1 MESKELREKIT
12 RVSAREARAPQ
23 KTEESLKNNLRI
35 TAWPLALVAL
45 LLFSTNRAVGSPPP
59 KVDAPKADCAFSNAG
74 YSGWCRQTVP
84 MPAGTTPKQVCE
96 AVLRCLNGNACES
109 NYCNAQNIR
118 SGWRLEEAKPSTPPR

>member
-1 MESKELREKIT
+1 
-12 RVSAREARAPQ
+12 
-23 KTEESLKNNLRI
+23 LKNNLRI

-45 LLFSTNRAVGSPPP
+45 TLFSTTRAVGSPSP
-59 KVDAPKADCAFSNAG
+59 KADAPKADCAFSNPA

-84 MPAGTTPKQVCE
+84 MPADTTPKQACE

-118 SGWRLEEAKPSTPPR
+118 SGWRLEEAKPSNPPR

>member
-1 MESKELREKIT
+1 MKNT
-12 RVSAREARAPQ
+12 FRVAFW
-23 KTEESLKNNLRI
+23 SL
-35 TAWPLALVAL
+35 AVPV
-45 LLFSTNRAVGSPPP
+45 LLFSTSGADGSQAP
-59 KVDAPKADCAFSNAG
+59 KKNAAKADCAFSNPG

-96 AVLRCLNGNACES
+96 TVLRCLNGDACEA